1 MVFMAP
7 VKDVYLPTTLGQ
19 LANPRLSVGT
29 AAKRDTSLKTARLLQ
44 LHVNRW

>member
-7 VKDVYLPTTLGQ
+7 VKDVYLPTTQGW
-19 LANPRLSVGT
+19 LANPGLSVGT
-29 AAKRDTSLKTARLLQ
+29 AAKRDRSLKIARLLQ